1 MAWTYRSRRYSSRSV
16 RRSFRRRRLAR
27 PRYRRRYRR
36 TYRRSR
42 STKSAVVKLTVEI
55 IWTTVGPVISG
66 GPTYQAFSFTPL
78 DLPGFSEYQLTY
90 SQFRILKCR
99 LQVAVNTDK
108 SKIGSGSYLI
118 VPSRPFARNMGPTAI
133 GDTTSS
139 NFVPYV
145 QEAALRQTRWQKVI
159 YPSKVT
165 SKISFGFKPYTL
177 VASQGPTSV
186 TSAQWPRVWECSR
199 WMPFNWANTHQ
210 NDANASGG
218 ATGAL
223 YMYGP
228 YALTNLPT
236 GADNNEP
243 TLFGT
248 MSVYLQFRG
257 QR

>member
-1 MAWTYRSRRYSSRSV
+1 MAWTYRSRRYSSRTV
-16 RRSFRRRRLAR
+16 RRSFRRRRMAR
-27 PRYRRRYRR
+27 PRYRRGYRR
-36 TYRRSR
+36 TYRRSK
-42 STKSAVVKLTVEI
+42 STKSAVVKLTMAIGWVSA
-55 IWTTVGPVISG
+55 GPQVSG
-66 GPTYQAFSFTPL
+66 HATYQAFRFTPL
-78 DLPGFSEYQLTY
+78 DLPGFSDYQLTY

-99 LQVAVNTDK
+99 LQVEVNVDNSET
-108 SKIGSGSYLI
+108 GHASYII

-145 QEAALRQTRWQKVI
+145 QEEALRQTRWQKVI

-165 SKISFGFKPYTL
+165 NKISFGFKPYTL
-177 VASQGPTSV
+177 VASQGPTSI
-186 TSAQWPRVWECSR
+186 TSAQWPRVWECNR

-228 YALTNLPT
+228 YALSDK
-236 GADNNEP
+236 ADHY
-243 TLFGT
+243 GT
-248 MSVYLQFRG
+248 MTAYLQFRG